1 MRNKNTSVSIVIP
14 TYNERD
20 NIHELLERIQRSM
33 EPLRYPFE
41 ILIVDDDSPDETWKV
56 ASDYSDSY
64 PVRVLR
70 RKGKRGLATAV
81 LEGIKA
87 SNYDI
92 IVVMDADLQHPP
104 ETIPELLS
112 DVTDGADIAIGSR
125 YVEAGALTN
134 FDFFRRI
141 VSRGAD
147 LLARTLFR
155 QIRNIRDIESGFFA
169 FHKDVIAR
177 ANLNPVGYRILFEI
191 LVQGDYATVSEIAY
205 RVDKQGGGVSTPG
218 VNNAVNYL
226 RHVLSLFSR
235 SGEFHRF
242 LRFCAVGSVGAAV
255 NLVVLY
261 SLTESGVFYL
271 LSGFIG
277 IEAAVLLNFVLNRSW
292 TFKDRGARGL
302 RSVLTALY
310 RDHAVRFVG
319 IVLDLVILWILTS
332 FVGVY
337 YLVSQVIGIGVAMLW
352 NYGGNQWWTWE
363 PAR

>member
-1 MRNKNTSVSIVIP
+1 MRNKNTSVSIIIP
-14 TYNERD
+14 TYNARD
-20 NIHELLERIQRSM
+20 TIHELLERIQRSV
-33 EPLRYPFE
+33 EPLNDPFE

-56 ASDYSDSY
+56 ASDYANSY

-81 LEGIKA
+81 LDGIKA

-92 IVVMDADLQHPP
+92 IVVMGADLQHPP
-104 ETIPELLS
+104 ETIPVLLS

-125 YVEAGALTN
+125 NVEAGALAK
-134 FDFFRRI
+134 FDLFGRI

-155 QIRNIRDIESGFFA
+155 QIRDIRDIDSGFFA
-169 FHKDVIAR
+169 FHKDVIAH
-177 ANLNPVGYRILFEI
+177 ANLNPVGDKILLEI

-205 RVDKQGGGVSTPG
+205 RFDKQGGGLRTRG
-218 VNNAVNYL
+218 VNDAPNYL
-226 RHVLSLFSR
+226 RHVSGLFSR

-242 LRFCAVGSVGAAV
+242 LRFCAVGSMGAAV

-261 SLTESGVFYL
+261 WLTESGIFYL

-292 TFKDRGARGL
+292 TFKDRGAKGF

-332 FVGVY
+332 FVGLY
-337 YLVSQVIGIGVAMLW
+337 YLLSQVIGIAVAMVW

-363 PAR
+363 PP

>member
-1 MRNKNTSVSIVIP
+1 MHNKNTSVSIIIP

-33 EPLRYPFE
+33 EPLNDPFE

-56 ASDYSDSY
+56 ASDYSNSY

-70 RKGKRGLATAV
+70 RKWKRGLATAV

-92 IVVMDADLQHPP
+92 IVVMGADLQHPP

-112 DVTDGADIAIGSR
+112 QVTDGTDIAIGSR
-125 YVEAGALTN
+125 NGGAGVLAK
-134 FDFFRRI
+134 FDLFGRI

-155 QIRNIRDIESGFFA
+155 QIRNVKDIDSGFFA

-177 ANLNPVGYRILFEI
+177 ANLNPVGDKILLEI

-205 RVDKQGGGVSTPG
+205 RFDERGAGVRRPEA
-218 VNNAVNYL
+218 NNAVGYL
-226 RHVLSLFSR
+226 RHISSLFSR

-332 FVGVY
+332 YVGVY
-337 YLVSQVIGIGVAMLW
+337 YLLSQVIGIAVAMVW

-363 PAR
+363 PA